1 MDIIN
6 VILNGILEGIT
17 EWLPVSSTGHMIL
30 LQTLWPLPFD
40 KTFSDLFTVVIQ
52 LGAILAV
59 LVLFWNRLWPFIGGN
74 KVEKR
79 NGLYTCIKDDSV
91 VALSLPLAWRKFLA
105 CAKFF
110 FRNLWYRTEKLFR
123 GGKLPAERQVPV
135 YVSVSEEIGDKKHA
149 LYLKKDS
156 LWIWWM
162 VFIACI
168 PTAVLGF
175 LFDDILEEYLFNALV
190 VAITLIVYGIA
201 FIVVETWNKRRTPR
215 IESVTQI
222 NYRVA
227 LLFGLFQS
235 LAMIPGTSRSG
246 ATIIGALIIGVS
258 RPAAAEFTFFLAIPT
273 MFGASLLKVVKY
285 FLTYGIG
292 FTGEQIM
299 ALVLGMVV
307 AFAVSLAVIKLLMD
321 FVRKH
326 DFRVFGYYR
335 ILLGL
340 VVLIVFGALDKL
352 LVIVN

>member
-30 LQTLWPLPFD
+30 LQTLWPLPYGKEFN
-40 KTFSDLFTVVIQ
+40 DLFTVVIQ

-59 LVLFWNRLWPFIGGN
+59 LVLFWGRLWPFVCGK

-79 NGLYTCIKDDSV
+79 DGLHACIADGSV
-91 VALSLPLAWRKFLA
+91 AISLPLAWRKFCA
-105 CAKFF
+105 CAAFCLSSARYHVCRVF
-110 FRNLWYRTEKLFR
+110 
-123 GGKLPAERQVPV
+123 GGKKYASTHQPPV
-135 YVSVSEEIGDKKHA
+135 YVSVSEEKADKKYA
-149 LYLKKDS
+149 FYLKKDS
-156 LWIWWM
+156 LWTWWM

-175 LFDDILEEYLFNALV
+175 LLDDVLEKYLFNALV
-190 VAITLIVYGIA
+190 VAIMLILYGVA
-201 FIVVETWNKRRTPR
+201 FIAVEIWNKRRTPR
-215 IESVTQI
+215 IDSVSQI

-246 ATIIGALIIGVS
+246 ATIIGALLIGVA

-273 MFGASLLKVVKY
+273 MFGASLLKLVKY
-285 FLTYGIG
+285 FLTVGVA
-292 FTGEQIM
+292 FTGEQIL

-307 AFAVSLAVIKLLMD
+307 AFGVSLAVIRFLMD
-321 FVRKH
+321 FVKKH

-340 VVLIVFGALDKL
+340 VVLIVFGSLGSL
-352 LVIVN
+352 LTAVE